1 MSKNNGDCIY
11 VLEDNKIAQ
20 STPTEKT
27 FFGDIRK
34 IVSGYGMSYFKCNSD
49 NIESM
54 ISAINS
60 AIQERKPCF
69 IHLETK
75 RLSSHSKSDDNRD
88 DKFIETLFVDDIL
101 HNKLSEGAMSYDDD
115 YIVEIKNLFDEVK
128 KDERKISMATIYNT
142 LKQFTSLGLIREI
155 VVDQNKSLYC
165 NNNQSHY
172 HLYIEDEG
180 KVIDIPTQNI
190 DLDIPSIPACLKLH
204 DIDVIVR
211 IRTLKD
217 KNS

>member
-1 MSKNNGDCIY
+1 MTSAIEAYNPMSAYNSAMNKLEKSGIRATKQRR
-11 VLEDNKIAQ
+11 VLAKLIFDKG
-20 STPTEKT
+20 K
-27 FFGDIRK
+27 RH
-34 IVSGYGMSYFKCNSD
+34 
-49 NIESM
+49 
-54 ISAINS
+54 ISA
-60 AIQERKPCF
+60 E
-69 IHLETK
+69 
-75 RLSSHSKSDDNRD
+75 
-88 DKFIETLFVDDIL
+88 
-101 HNKLSEGAMSYDDD
+101 
-115 YIVEIKNLFDEVK
+115 NLFDEVK

>member
-1 MSKNNGDCIY
+1 MTASIEVYNPMSAYNSSINKLEKNGIRATKQRR
-11 VLEDNKIAQ
+11 VLAKLIFDKG
-20 STPTEKT
+20 K
-27 FFGDIRK
+27 RH
-34 IVSGYGMSYFKCNSD
+34 
-49 NIESM
+49 
-54 ISAINS
+54 ISA
-60 AIQERKPCF
+60 E
-69 IHLETK
+69 
-75 RLSSHSKSDDNRD
+75 
-88 DKFIETLFVDDIL
+88 
-101 HNKLSEGAMSYDDD
+101 
-115 YIVEIKNLFDEVK
+115 NLFDEVK

-217 KNS
+217 KNN

>member
-1 MSKNNGDCIY
+1 MSSSIEVYN
-11 VLEDNKIAQ
+11 
-20 STPTEKT
+20 P
-27 FFGDIRK
+27 
-34 IVSGYGMSYFKCNSD
+34 MSAYN
-49 NIESM
+49 
-54 ISAINS
+54 SAINKLEKNGIRATKQRRVLAKLIFDKGKRHIS
-60 AIQERKPCF
+60 AE
-69 IHLETK
+69 
-75 RLSSHSKSDDNRD
+75 
-88 DKFIETLFVDDIL
+88 
-101 HNKLSEGAMSYDDD
+101 
-115 YIVEIKNLFDEVK
+115 NLFDEVK

-217 KNS
+217 KNN